1 MTANRPQATIDSGAP
16 ALDVPPKRVLK
27 MVRAQRP
34 IVTVIVVL
42 MTVWQVT
49 TNFLPDIVAPP
60 LTDIADSVVTILT
73 DWSLAQ
79 QLLYT
84 AARVLFALTVAFIG
98 GLVLGIAMGISKRF
112 SEYARSL
119 LYLLQGVPA
128 LSWVVFAVIWFSNLE
143 LRIAFILVIV
153 TLPQF
158 ALYVDAAVR
167 SVDSKLLEV
176 ARSFR
181 ASPIQR
187 FRMII
192 VPAIVP
198 SILSA
203 WSVNLGNGIRVAM
216 VAELVGATSGVGFQL
231 LRSQSIYDMSGAIAW
246 TLLLVCYLLLLQGIL
261 ALIEAKLLNWRA
273 GESQNV

>member
-1 MTANRPQATIDSGAP
+1 MTTKRPETALSGGGP
-16 ALDVPPKRVLK
+16 VQDVQPRRIFEIA
-27 MVRAQRP
+27 RAQRP
-34 IVTVIVVL
+34 LITVIVVL
-42 MTVWQVT
+42 MVAWQIT
-49 TNFLPDIVAPP
+49 TMFLPDIIAPP
-60 LTDIADSVVTILT
+60 LTDIADSAIEILT

-84 AARVLFALTVAFIG
+84 AARVLFALVLAFAG
-98 GLVLGIAMGISKRF
+98 GLVLGVAMGISKRF
-112 SEYARSL
+112 SEYARSF

-143 LRIAFILVIV
+143 LRIAFILIIV

-167 SVDSKLLEV
+167 SVDNRLLEV

-192 VPAIVP
+192 IPAIVP
-198 SILSA
+198 SIISA

-261 ALIEAKLLNWRA
+261 AIIEARLLHWRV
-273 GESQNV
+273 GENQNA

>member
-1 MTANRPQATIDSGAP
+1 MTIKRPETSASAGVPVQ
-16 ALDVPPKRVLK
+16 DVQPRRIFE
-27 MVRAQRP
+27 MARAQRP
-34 IVTVIVVL
+34 LITVIVVL
-42 MTVWQVT
+42 MAAWQVST
-49 TNFLPDIVAPP
+49 IFLPDIIAPP
-60 LTDIADSVVTILT
+60 LADIAESTIAILT

-84 AARVLFALTVAFIG
+84 AARVLFALVLAFGG

-112 SEYARSL
+112 SEYARSF

-167 SVDSKLLEV
+167 SVDNRLLEV

-192 VPAIVP
+192 IPAIVP
-198 SILSA
+198 SIISA

-261 ALIEAKLLNWRA
+261 ALIEAKLLHWRV
-273 GESQNV
+273 GENQND

>member
-1 MTANRPQATIDSGAP
+1 MA
-16 ALDVPPKRVLK
+16 
-27 MVRAQRP
+27 RAQRP
-34 IVTVIVVL
+34 LIIVVL
-42 MTVWQVT
+42 VLMIAWQIST
-49 TNFLPDIVAPP
+49 AFLPDIIAPP
-60 LTDIADSVVTILT
+60 LTDIAESVIAILT

-84 AARVLFALTVAFIG
+84 AARVLFALVLAFAG

-112 SEYARSL
+112 SEYARSF

-167 SVDSKLLEV
+167 SVDNRLLEV

-181 ASPIQR
+181 ANPIQR

-192 VPAIVP
+192 IPAIIP
-198 SILSA
+198 SIISA

-246 TLLLVCYLLLLQGIL
+246 TLLLVCYLLILQGIL
-261 ALIEAKLLNWRA
+261 ALIEARLLHWRV
-273 GESQNV
+273 GENQNA